1 MFDSFHSSSFVIKGG
16 QDLYPHLVVLGR
28 ILYPV
33 CLPYQTF
40 PMSSTFEL
48 PPLPVVKDFGFPRQ
62 HNPCKGPEA
71 PTRRTQ
77 EEVGILFDLINTWA
91 GVTGKAEWCQSIH
104 TPPTGLGS
112 IHGEE

>member
-1 MFDSFHSSSFVIKGG
+1 M
-16 QDLYPHLVVLGR
+16 
-28 ILYPV
+28 

-48 PPLPVVKDFGFPRQ
+48 PPLPLVKYFAFPRQ
-62 HNPCKGPEA
+62 NNPCKGPEV
-71 PTRRTQ
+71 PTRQTQ
-77 EEVGILFDLINTWA
+77 AEVGILFDWIITWA

-104 TPPTGLGS
+104 TPPKSLCS